1 MEKFEVVSPVKH
13 DGVLYRI
20 GEFIEGKLEH
30 LEELLHIGSLQV
42 ASDTPPADPQARLEA
57 VKAAIVQLDPA
68 NLDLWLKDG
77 KPATEAL
84 AAVTA
89 GPVSAAERDAAWD
102 ALQTA
107 TIAAAQG

>member
-20 GEFIEGKLEH
+20 GEFIEGQLEH
-30 LEELLHIGSLQV
+30 LEELLHIGSLKV
-42 ASDTPPADPQARLEA
+42 APDADPQARLEA
-57 VKAAIVQLDPA
+57 VKAAIVQIDPA

-84 AAVTA
+84 AAITA
-89 GPVSAAERDAAWD
+89 GPVSAAERDADWA

-107 TIAAAQG
+107 TTAAAQG